1 MKQKKRFSNFSIR
14 KQKSYLT
21 AGVITLTAVIA
32 MAGVYHKRTANN
44 KEEEQ
49 EAVIMAESEWTE
61 DTVDLDVTGDED
73 AAMADEEITIED
85 TVPTEDLSDTI
96 TVVGKTEETI
106 ETFAQT
112 DTDTLNFSEG
122 DALSWPVNGDV
133 ILNYSMDQS
142 VYFATLDQY
151 KYNPALVI
159 QSEVNTKVNAAAKG
173 QVIRVDTT
181 AETGE
186 TVSVDIGGGY
196 QLVYGQLKDVQLAAG
211 DYVEE
216 GSLIGFISEPTKYY
230 SIEGS
235 NLYFE
240 MLKDGE
246 PVNPLDYLN

>member
-32 MAGVYHKRTANN
+32 MAGVYHKKTANN

-61 DTVDLDVTGDED
+61 DTTDLDVTDGED
-73 AAMADEEITIED
+73 VVMADEET
-85 TVPTEDLSDTI
+85 TVADETPADDLSSTI
-96 TVVGKTEETI
+96 TVVGETEKTV

-112 DTDTLNFSEG
+112 NEDNLQFSEG
-122 DALSWPVNGDV
+122 DILSWPVNGDV

-159 QSEVNTKVNAAAKG
+159 QSEVNTKVNAAAGG
-173 QVIRVDTT
+173 QVLSVDTT

-230 SIEGS
+230 SVEGS

>member
-1 MKQKKRFSNFSIR
+1 MKQKKKFSNFSLR

-32 MAGVYHKRTANN
+32 MAGVYHRNTANN
-44 KEEEQ
+44 KEEEK
-49 EAVIMAESEWTE
+49 EAVIMAESEWTD
-61 DTVDLDVTGDED
+61 DTTDPDLPGNED
-73 AAMADEEITIED
+73 AAAADEE
-85 TVPTEDLSDTI
+85 TVLGE
-96 TVVGKTEETI
+96 TVSSEEQKETMTVLGETEETV
-106 ETFAQT
+106 ETFAQA
-112 DTDTLNFSEG
+112 DVEKLQFSEG
-122 DALSWPVNGDV
+122 DTLSWPVNGDV

-173 QVIRVDTT
+173 QVISVETT

-186 TVSVDIGGGY
+186 TVSIDIGGGY
-196 QLVYGQLKDVQLAAG
+196 QLIYGQLKDVQLSAG

-216 GSLIGFISEPTKYY
+216 GGLIGFIGEPTKYY
-230 SIEGS
+230 SVEGS

-246 PVNPLDYLN
+246 PVNPLDFL